1 MPHQRFPK
9 IEVLSLYPHELRFV
23 LSDTDVSLANTLR
36 RIMIAEIPTLAIDLV
51 EFQENTTV
59 LDEEYISHRLGLI
72 PLRFTAH
79 DNRGGDCSIAF
90 LPHREC
96 TCDDGCPRCNVEFSL
111 DVDFDVANKMRPESE
126 QMLPLTVS
134 SKHLISNTESV
145 MAAHFLNEDEQDDA
159 HDEGISIV
167 KLGPGQK
174 LKLRAI
180 ARMGIAKEHA
190 KWCPVAVATYR
201 FWPIITLN
209 EEQLATLTID
219 QKQELVD
226 VCPDRILELDEVT
239 GRVVAVE
246 NAFEV
251 ATFTEDLMWK
261 QRSLKRR
268 PEDEDFVTIEQ
279 STDRFVF
286 TVESTGAMDCED
298 ILMSSLKVLKTKLF
312 SLAQE
317 VDKLKDM

>member
-1 MPHQRFPK
+1 M
-9 IEVLSLYPHELRFV
+9 
-23 LSDTDVSLANTLR
+23 D
-36 RIMIAEIPTLAIDLV
+36 
-51 EFQENTTV
+51 
-59 LDEEYISHRLGLI
+59 
-72 PLRFTAH
+72 
-79 DNRGGDCSIAF
+79 
-90 LPHREC
+90 
-96 TCDDGCPRCNVEFSL
+96 
-111 DVDFDVANKMRPESE
+111 
-126 QMLPLTVS
+126 
-134 SKHLISNTESV
+134 
-145 MAAHFLNEDEQDDA
+145 QD
-159 HDEGISIV
+159 
-167 KLGPGQK
+167 KK